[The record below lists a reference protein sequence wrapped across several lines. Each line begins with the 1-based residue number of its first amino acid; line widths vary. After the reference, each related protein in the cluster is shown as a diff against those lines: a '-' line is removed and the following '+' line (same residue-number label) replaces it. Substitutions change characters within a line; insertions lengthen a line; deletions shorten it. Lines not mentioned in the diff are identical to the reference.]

1 MKKKQ
6 KQVVTIPTKPK
17 PKPKAD
23 KPKSTKKV
31 TTKTKEPKEQPQQ
44 INLSDFTLA
53 TSVDVNRIQI
63 VCSYQGQLIHIYILP
78 ASEYGRYQR
87 YNFQKRYNYFFNR
100 TIFAKFGNNG
110 VIVQAV
116 ITSII
121 ELIDKIFARSQRRL

>member
-17 PKPKAD
+17 PKAE
-23 KPKSTKKV
+23 KPKSNKGNKTSVKKE
-31 TTKTKEPKEQPQQ
+31 TMEQPQQ
-44 INLSDFTLA
+44 ISFSDFTLA
-53 TSVDVNRIQI
+53 ASVDVNRIQI
-63 VCSYQGQLIHIYILP
+63 VCSYQGQQIHIYRLP

-87 YNFQKRYNYFFNR
+87 YNFQRKFNYFFNR
-100 TIFAKFGNNG
+100 TIFANFANNN

-121 ELIDKIFARSQRRL
+121 ELIDKIFARAR

>member
-17 PKPKAD
+17 PKAE
-23 KPKSTKKV
+23 KPKSNKGNKNSVKKE
-31 TTKTKEPKEQPQQ
+31 TKEQPQQ
-44 INLSDFTLA
+44 ISLSDFTLA
-53 TSVDVNRIQI
+53 ASVDVNRIQI
-63 VCSYQGQLIHIYILP
+63 VCSYKGQQIHIYRLP

-87 YNFQKRYNYFFNR
+87 YNFQRKFNYFFNR
-100 TIFAKFGNNG
+100 TIFANFANNN

-121 ELIDKIFARSQRRL
+121 ELIDKIFARAR